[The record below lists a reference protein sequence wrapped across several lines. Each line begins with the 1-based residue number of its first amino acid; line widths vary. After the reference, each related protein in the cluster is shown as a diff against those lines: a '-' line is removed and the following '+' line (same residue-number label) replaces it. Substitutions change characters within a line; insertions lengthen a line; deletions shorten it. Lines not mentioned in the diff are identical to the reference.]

1 MTMTAEQKAI
11 LSSTPGRIL
20 DEEFLKEFGI
30 SQAELSRC
38 TGIPRSTVN
47 EIVRGKRPIQAEV
60 AYALG
65 LFFSM
70 DPLFWINLQ
79 NRHDMRRVEFGNARE
94 IRARVRPFQVS

>member
-20 DEEFLKEFGI
+20 AEEFLKEFGI

-38 TGIPRSTVN
+38 TGIARSTVN

-94 IRARVRPFQVS
+94 IRARVRPLHVS